1 VSLLN
6 VGAKINV
13 SKSPKN
19 PVIHTNR
26 LNTVITFEIRPLS
39 FVSLAS
45 EIFRTALV
53 PNPQL
58 VKLPTRLVVDVN
70 NPDIPIP
77 VGPNSTA
84 MILERIMEIMM
95 LKTCTPPKS
104 EVALKICR

>member
-1 VSLLN
+1 MRERQKFLL
-6 VGAKINV
+6 
-13 SKSPKN
+13 
-19 PVIHTNR
+19 
-26 LNTVITFEIRPLS
+26 TVNTFEILLLS

-53 PNPQL
+53 PNPKL
-58 VKLPTRLVVDVN
+58 VKLPTKLVVEVN
-70 NPDIPIP
+70 NPDMPIP

-84 MILERIMEIMM
+84 MILERIMAIRI

>member
-1 VSLLN
+1 MV
-6 VGAKINV
+6 AKINV
-13 SKSPKN
+13 SKSPKT

-45 EIFRTALV
+45 EIFLTALV
-53 PNPQL
+53 PNPKL

-70 NPDIPIP
+70 NPDMPIP

-84 MILERIMEIMM
+84 MILERIMAIMM
-95 LKTCTPPKS
+95 LKTCTSPKGK
-104 EVALKICR
+104 LP